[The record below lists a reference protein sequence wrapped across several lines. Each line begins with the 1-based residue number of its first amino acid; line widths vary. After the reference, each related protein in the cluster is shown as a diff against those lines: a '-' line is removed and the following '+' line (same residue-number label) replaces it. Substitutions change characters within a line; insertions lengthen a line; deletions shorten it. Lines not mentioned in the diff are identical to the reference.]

1 MWNFDS
7 PSIVQLDSSS
17 INSIISLDEEVWVA
31 CGQHTYIL
39 PVEESYYLV
48 CSNMFDWFMMFNTT
62 FNNISV
68 IL

>member
-7 PSIVQLDSSS
+7 PSIVQLASSS

-31 CGQHTYIL
+31 CGQDTYII

-48 CSNMFDWFMMFNTT
+48 CTNMFYWFMVFG
-62 FNNISV
+62 V
-68 IL
+68 